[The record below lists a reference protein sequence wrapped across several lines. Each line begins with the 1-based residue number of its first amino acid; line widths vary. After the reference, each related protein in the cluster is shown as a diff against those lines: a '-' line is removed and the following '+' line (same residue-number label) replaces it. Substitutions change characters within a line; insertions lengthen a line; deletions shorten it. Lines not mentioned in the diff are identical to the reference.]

1 MKNKNNISW
10 FSIIEVMIAIFIFAM
25 WMASIF
31 MVLSSSMNIDTL
43 NKNQIIA
50 ANLAR
55 EEIEIIRNIRDN
67 NYATYHKYN
76 WIPWKPYFPVDSD
89 NYFLTWTYYKIEND
103 FSSANYPFKIDNLG
117 NQSFTNDSKQDFVD
131 WKFNDYKLCIKK
143 DTNIYSYI
151 CNSDDKEIKFYRY
164 LYLDELKKWDW
175 SVVNNAMKVKSK
187 VIWYSKWYHE
197 FEINTILADFNR
209 L

>member
-1 MKNKNNISW
+1 MKKNSNISG

-31 MVLSSSMNIDTL
+31 MVLSSSMNIDNL

-50 ANLAR
+50 SNLAR
-55 EEIEIIRNIRDN
+55 EEIDLLRNIRDL
-67 NYATYHKYN
+67 NYETYHKWN
-76 WIPWKPYFPVDSD
+76 WIPNNEYDKYDISNPERFFV
-89 NYFLTWTYYKIEND
+89 FETYYKIEND
-103 FSSANYPFKIDNLG
+103 FSDPDFNFSIDKIINLKEWKG
-117 NQSFTNDSKQDFVD
+117 HIWNWDMDDYVLYLNEENQYTYESSWN
-131 WKFNDYKLCIKK
+131 KK
-143 DTNIYSYI
+143 TI
-151 CNSDDKEIKFYRY
+151 FYRY
-164 LYLDELKKWDW
+164 LYLEELKDTNWIIIKDT
-175 SVVNNAMKVKSK
+175 MKVKSK